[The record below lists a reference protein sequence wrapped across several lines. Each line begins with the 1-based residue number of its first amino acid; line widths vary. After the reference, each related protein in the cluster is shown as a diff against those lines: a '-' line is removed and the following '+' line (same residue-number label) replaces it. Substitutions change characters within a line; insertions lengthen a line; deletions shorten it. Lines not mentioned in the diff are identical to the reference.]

1 MIGKLFESGFRDWDL
16 LEHEL
21 LLQAKVNIRQHIN
34 ELKSQQD
41 EITNRHNHMMQI
53 DTTPR
58 FLNTFDID
66 ALLTPQGVD
75 FDCLIQEQGI
85 SQFEPFAL
93 NEYKIYVDSTKRGF
107 LSYGQ
112 KSALIE
118 LAKKSNLPAY
128 CIWSHNNK
136 DGSYTWF
143 RLCLHH
149 TNEQN
154 IGKSGIM
161 SDRQYYTWKMRLRKL
176 HTEIDTVDL
185 KSLSDTLVRNSDKI
199 LEDILKN
206 ASN

>member
-1 MIGKLFESGFRDWDL
+1 MIGKLFDSGFRDWDL

-21 LLQAKVNIRQHIN
+21 LMTCKINIRQHIN
-34 ELKSQQD
+34 GLKVQQE
-41 EITNRHNHMMQI
+41 EITNRHNHMIAI

-66 ALLTPQGVD
+66 ALLTPFGVD

-85 SQFEPFAL
+85 SQFQPFAL
-93 NEYKIYVDSTKRGF
+93 IEYKIYDDTGKRGI

-118 LAKKSNLPAY
+118 LSKKSDLPAY
-128 CIWSHNNK
+128 CIWSHNNR

-149 TNEQN
+149 SNVDN
-154 IGKSGIM
+154 IGKYGIM
-161 SDRQYYTWKMRLRKL
+161 SDRQYYKFKMRLRKL
-176 HTEIDTVDL
+176 NEMIDDEHL
-185 KSLSDTLVRNSDKI
+185 LSLSDTLVRNADKI
-199 LEDILKN
+199 MKDILNN
-206 ASN
+206 ASK